1 VVVSRWWLLIL
12 PSSNLVRLQQRNKA
26 LIRELTLGG
35 RPLGAHLPNMNH
47 QDVFALMTKIPA
59 TVTEFIL
66 VRHGQT
72 IWNSQGRWQGW
83 LNSPL
88 SELGVQQA
96 QVARDALREVPLEAA
111 YCSDTGRAKQ
121 TAEII
126 LEPHGLALIEVEG
139 LREKYYGKWEGLNVA
154 EIDANYPG
162 TRFDDSRDQRAT
174 HRPPDGETMVEVR
187 ARVKDFLTDLAG
199 KERGRRVL
207 LVAHSGVVRAVDSLC
222 SDQRFDDIWHRTPP
236 NACMMIFQVDD
247 AGRFHMVKDF
257 IAPEG

>member
-1 VVVSRWWLLIL
+1 MTNL
-12 PSSNLVRLQQRNKA
+12 PAS
-26 LIRELTLGG
+26 I
-35 RPLGAHLPNMNH
+35 
-47 QDVFALMTKIPA
+47 
-59 TVTEFIL
+59 TEFIL

-88 SELGVQQA
+88 SELGIQQA
-96 QVARDALREVPLEAA
+96 QVARDALAVVPLEAA

-126 LEPHGLALIEVEG
+126 LEHHKLALTEVEG

-162 TRFDDSRDQRAT
+162 TRFDENRDTRAT
-174 HRPPDGETMVEVR
+174 HRAPDGETMVEVR
-187 ARVKDFLTDLAG
+187 ARVKVFLTDLAA

-222 SDQRFDDIWHRTPP
+222 SDLHFDDIWHRTPP
-236 NACMMIFQVDD
+236 NACMMVFQVD
-247 AGRFHMVKDF
+247 AEGQFHMVKDF
-257 IAPEG
+257 ITSEP